1 MRTLALLLG
10 GAAFAVA
17 LSPATAKSSISEKGD
32 AQLARMLA
40 GRTAGAP
47 VKCISTM
54 RTRPDAL
61 QVIDGVG
68 LVFYAGKTIY
78 VARAADP
85 DKLRWTDV
93 QTVDQLRQTRLCSSD
108 RIWTHD
114 RHNGTF
120 TGVVALTDFVPY
132 TREG

>member
-1 MRTLALLLG
+1 MKTLTLVLGSAAL
-10 GAAFAVA
+10 AIAV
-17 LSPATAKSSISEKGD
+17 SPASAKSSISQKGD
-32 AQLARMLA
+32 AQLARMLD

-47 VKCISTM
+47 VECISTISA
-54 RTRPDAL
+54 RRDAL

-78 VARAADP
+78 VSRAADP

-93 QTVDQLRQTRLCSSD
+93 QTIDQARQSRLCSSD
-108 RIWTHD
+108 RILTHD
-114 RHNGTF
+114 RHDGTF
-120 TGVVALTDFVPY
+120 TGFVTLTDFVPY